1 MLDKLLQIVGVDLQA
16 QLAQVTA
23 RATTFKET
31 TKREFRAELAY
42 FGMVMAFALVA
53 VVALAASGVLALV
66 ALYIWLKPQYGAL
79 TALALIG
86 AITFVVGIV
95 MAVVAATREA
105 PLPIAMPEPL
115 IPEPLMVAQP
125 KPAPVNLSAMV
136 APPPA
141 DASLF
146 DVVAHR
152 VSARA
157 AGAAEEA
164 IDTAEETIAHGSRT
178 QLVGTI
184 AAAVLVGWIVGRR
197 GGL

>member
-23 RATTFKET
+23 RATAFKET
-31 TKREFRAELAY
+31 TKREFRAELTH
-42 FGMVMAFALVA
+42 FGMVAVFALTA
-53 VVALAASGVLALV
+53 IVALAATCVIALI
-66 ALYIWLKPQYGAL
+66 ALYTWLKPEYGAL
-79 TALALIG
+79 AALAAVG
-86 AITFVVGIV
+86 GVTAMFGIV
-95 MAVVAATREA
+95 MAALAATRQA
-105 PLPIAMPEPL
+105 PLPLA
-115 IPEPLMVAQP
+115 IPEPLVVPQP
-125 KPAPVNLSAMV
+125 MPAPPVNLAAIV

-141 DASLF
+141 NASLF

-164 IDTAEETIAHGSRT
+164 IDTAEDTIAHGSRT

-184 AAAVLVGWIVGRR
+184 AAAILVGWIVGRR

>member
-1 MLDKLLQIVGVDLQA
+1 MLDKMLQIVGVDLQA

-23 RATTFKET
+23 RATAFKET
-31 TKREFRAELAY
+31 TKREFRAELMH
-42 FGMVMAFALVA
+42 FGMVA
-53 VVALAASGVLALV
+53 VFALAAIIALAATCVIALI
-66 ALYIWLKPQYGAL
+66 ALYAWLKPQYGAL
-79 TALALIG
+79 NSLAIIG
-86 AITFVVGIV
+86 AVTFVFGVV
-95 MAVVAATREA
+95 MAMLAASRKA
-105 PLPIAMPEPL
+105 PLPIA
-115 IPEPLMVAQP
+115 IPEPIVVPQP
-125 KPAPVNLSAMV
+125 KPAPPQPVNLAAMV

-141 DASLF
+141 NASLF

-164 IDTAEETIAHGSRT
+164 IDTAEDTIAHGSRT

-184 AAAVLVGWIVGRR
+184 AAAVMVGWIVGRR